1 MIKVGIPRGLLFYRY
16 FPLWE
21 IFFESLGAEVV
32 VSGLTTDETI
42 QKGSKLLPGDLC
54 LPMKIFFGHVES
66 IKEEVDFLFIPRYIS
81 IEPEAYMCPKLIG
94 LPDMLLCVADPLP
107 RLIDDPIDC
116 RTNGGD
122 AERSFYLKAGKIF
135 SKDGAKV
142 ERAYSSGLERQARF
156 RSLLRKGFSF
166 EEGLVYSRSTND
178 SEKLKEEGRMKLGL
192 IGRPYYTHD
201 PYLRKL
207 IMGQVE
213 KKGFQLLTSD
223 ILSDQEIESGVGK
236 LRKRIYWSFG
246 KELVGSAIRLAR
258 DRSIRGIINLA
269 SFGCGQDSFNFEMIQ
284 HTIREEVPILSLIF
298 DEHLSSSGF
307 STRIEAFLEMIVR
320 GVEKR

>member
-1 MIKVGIPRGLLFYRY
+1 MIKVGIPKGLLFYRY

-21 IFFESLGAEVV
+21 TFFESLGVEVV
-32 VSGLTTDETI
+32 VSVPTTDGLI
-42 QKGSKLLPGDLC
+42 RKGSRLLPGDLC
-54 LPMKIFFGHVES
+54 LPMKIYFGHVES
-66 IKEEVDFLFIPRYIS
+66 IKEEVDFLFVPRYIS

-94 LPDMLLCVADPLP
+94 LPDMVLSVTDSLP

-116 RTNGGD
+116 RANGRD

-135 SKDGAKV
+135 LKDNAKV
-142 ERAYSSGLERQARF
+142 ERAYGLGLERQARF

-166 EEGLVYSRSTND
+166 EEGVTFSRSTSD
-178 SEKLKEEGRMKLGL
+178 SEKREDEGRMRLGL

-207 IMGQVE
+207 ILEEVE
-213 KKGFQLLTSD
+213 KKGFQLLTND
-223 ILSDQEIESGVGK
+223 ILSDQEIESGVEK

-246 KELVGSAIRLAR
+246 KELVGSAICLAR

-284 HTIREEVPILSLIF
+284 HTIREEVPMLSLIF
-298 DEHLSSSGF
+298 DEHLSSGGF

-320 GVEKR
+320 GVEKK

>member
-1 MIKVGIPRGLLFYRY
+1 MMKVGIPRALLFYRY

-21 IFFESLGAEVV
+21 TFFESLGVEVV

-54 LPMKIFFGHVES
+54 LPVKIFFGHVES

-94 LPDMLLCVADPLP
+94 LPDMVLCVTDSLP
-107 RLIDDPIDC
+107 WLIDDPIDC
-116 RTNGGD
+116 RTNGTD

-135 SKDGAKV
+135 SKDRAKV
-142 ERAYSSGLERQARF
+142 ERAYSLGLERQVRF

-166 EEGLVYSRSTND
+166 EEGVAFSRYTDD
-178 SEKLKEEGRMKLGL
+178 SEKRREAGRMKLGM

-207 IMGQVE
+207 IMEQIE
-213 KKGFQLLTSD
+213 QKGFQLLTGD
-223 ILSDQEIESGVGK
+223 ILSDQEVESGVEK

-298 DEHLSSSGF
+298 DEHLSSGGF

>member
-1 MIKVGIPRGLLFYRY
+1 
-16 FPLWE
+16 
-21 IFFESLGAEVV
+21 
-32 VSGLTTDETI
+32 
-42 QKGSKLLPGDLC
+42 
-54 LPMKIFFGHVES
+54 
-66 IKEEVDFLFIPRYIS
+66 
-81 IEPEAYMCPKLIG
+81 
-94 LPDMLLCVADPLP
+94 
-107 RLIDDPIDC
+107 
-116 RTNGGD
+116 
-122 AERSFYLKAGKIF
+122 
-135 SKDGAKV
+135 
-142 ERAYSSGLERQARF
+142 
-156 RSLLRKGFSF
+156 
-166 EEGLVYSRSTND
+166 
-178 SEKLKEEGRMKLGL
+178 
-192 IGRPYYTHD
+192 
-201 PYLRKL
+201 
-207 IMGQVE
+207 MGQVE